1 MVQILLEKEIGG
13 LNMLK
18 FINKKGQKVM
28 ELADSGD
35 VKILNEDLEKSFE
48 KSPKEKTKK
57 KENEKND

>member
-1 MVQILLEKEIGG
+1 
-13 LNMLK
+13 MLK